1 MPRRTPLFEAHRRLG
16 ARFTTFAG
24 WEMPLSYR
32 GAVDEHHAVRRACGL
47 FDVSHMGVIEITG
60 AGAAALC
67 QELTVND
74 VRRLQ
79 IGDGQYTLLCNEQG
93 GVLDD
98 LILHRLAPERFLMV
112 VNAANRDADAAWVRR
127 HARPD
132 VEIVDRSDD
141 LALLALQGP
150 ESERALRTLTSLPLP
165 SMRPFAVLEGTVAG
179 VTVTVSRTLTSLPLP
194 SMRPFAVLEGTV
206 AGVTVT
212 VSRAGYT
219 GEDGFELLVAA
230 ADAPALWDAVLDAV
244 RLRGGLPAGL
254 AARDT
259 LRLEAGLPLCGTDM
273 DATTT
278 PLETGLGW
286 VVKLEKERFVGREAL
301 AAQARSGVS
310 RRLVGLVLDE
320 PGVPRHDYV
329 VWADDRRVGR
339 VTSGTKA
346 PTLGTFI
353 ALAYVEPEVAAVG
366 TPVAM
371 EIRGRRVPAHVVKR
385 PFYRRAQQEG

>member
-1 MPRRTPLFEAHRRLG
+1 MRLPRI
-16 ARFTTFAG
+16 
-24 WEMPLSYR
+24 
-32 GAVDEHHAVRRACGL
+32 D
-47 FDVSHMGVIEITG
+47 DKNI
-60 AGAAALC
+60 
-67 QELTVND
+67 D
-74 VRRLQ
+74 K
-79 IGDGQYTLLCNEQG
+79 
-93 GVLDD
+93 VLDAVIRNTAVQGT
-98 LILHRLAPERFLMV
+98 LSIIFVTLAIV
-112 VNAANRDADAAWVRR
+112 V
-127 HARPD
+127 
-132 VEIVDRSDD
+132 
-141 LALLALQGP
+141 
-150 ESERALRTLTSLPLP
+150 
-165 SMRPFAVLEGTVAG
+165 M
-179 VTVTVSRTLTSLPLP
+179 
-194 SMRPFAVLEGTV
+194 
-206 AGVTVT
+206 
-212 VSRAGYT
+212 
-219 GEDGFELLVAA
+219 VAA
-230 ADAPALWDAVLDAV
+230 VIVTIKAIRNGGGENTEAGGATGVWYMEAADIRVPALWDAVLDAV

-353 ALAYVEPEVAAVG
+353 ALAYVEPEVA
-366 TPVAM
+366 PVAM